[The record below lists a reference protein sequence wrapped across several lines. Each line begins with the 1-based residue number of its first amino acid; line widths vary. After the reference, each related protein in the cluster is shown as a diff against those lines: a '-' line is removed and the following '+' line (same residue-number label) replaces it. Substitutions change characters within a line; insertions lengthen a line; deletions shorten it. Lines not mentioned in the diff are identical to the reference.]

1 MEKKRFG
8 FPKREHLK
16 SKSAIENLYANGSS
30 VTAFPLR
37 AVFLSSKAE
46 PGAPTAAILI
56 SVAKRRFRHA
66 VDRNLMKRRIREAY
80 RLNKQP
86 FIDELQNSDKQMA
99 VAILYI
105 DNRHSST
112 QFLHRKMQKLLS
124 SIIEK
129 ELKVCE
135 NS

>member
-86 FIDELQNSDKQMA
+86 FIDELQKSDKQMA

>member
-16 SKSAIENLYANGSS
+16 SKSVIDNLYANGSS

-86 FIDELQNSDKQMA
+86 FIDELQKSDKQMA

>member
-56 SVAKRRFRHA
+56 SVAKRRFRNA

-86 FIDELQNSDKQMA
+86 FIDELQKSDKQMA

-112 QFLHRKMQKLLS
+112 QFLHRKMRKLLS

>member
-30 VTAFPLR
+30 VTAFPFR

-86 FIDELQNSDKQMA
+86 FIDELQKSDKQMA